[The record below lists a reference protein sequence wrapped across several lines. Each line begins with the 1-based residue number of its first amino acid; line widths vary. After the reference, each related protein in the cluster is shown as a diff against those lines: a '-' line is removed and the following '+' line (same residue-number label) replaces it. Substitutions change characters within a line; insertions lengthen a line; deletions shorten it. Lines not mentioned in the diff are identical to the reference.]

1 LVTLHVADL
10 PIRII
15 GGALETSSHRFS
27 TREIGHEND
36 FQISQ
41 SRQDLIE
48 QAQLTGDWAHYD
60 KRMAAM
66 DRHEARNQQ
75 FCPRGT
81 KQWCYKRL
89 RHEECSCVSDANG
102 REMFERLGF

>member
-1 LVTLHVADL
+1 MKT
-10 PIRII
+10 
-15 GGALETSSHRFS
+15 
-27 TREIGHEND
+27 
-36 FQISQ
+36 

>member
-1 LVTLHVADL
+1 MNTISTYRKYCPLFFIFLTLLLSGCA
-10 PIRII
+10 
-15 GGALETSSHRFS
+15 
-27 TREIGHEND
+27 
-36 FQISQ
+36 Q

-48 QAQLTGDWAHYD
+48 QAQLTGDWTLFD

-75 FCPRGT
+75 FCPSGT
-81 KQWCYKRL
+81 KLWCFKRL
-89 RHEECSCVSDANG
+89 RHEECSCVRDAKG